1 VETVR
6 AVQTDGMPTAVE
18 EELAALIARVA
29 KAQELA
35 NMGDY
40 DWHIPSDTNRWSD
53 QLYRIY
59 GFEPQSFNPSY
70 EKFLSLLHPDDRDR
84 VVETHK
90 QAYATGEGWAI
101 VERIVRP
108 DGEVRYLS
116 TNGEVVTDDNGTPV
130 RMRGTCVDIT
140 ERVRAEQEQ
149 EQHASRL
156 FEAELRRTQAVEIN
170 DNVVQGLTAAL
181 YALELEDV
189 PRAVTYLTHTLES
202 ARRMMSDLI
211 TPLDGELDAGALVRN
226 EPASVDGRGES

>member
-1 VETVR
+1 
-6 AVQTDGMPTAVE
+6 MTATAE
-18 EELAALIARVA
+18 DELDALVARVA

-53 QLYRIY
+53 QLFRIY

-70 EKFLSLLHPDDRDR
+70 ERFLSLLHPDDRER

-90 QAYATGEGWAI
+90 RAYATGEGWAI

-116 TNGEVVTDDNGTPV
+116 TNGEVVTDEQGTPV

-140 ERVRAEQEQ
+140 ERVRAEQDQ
-149 EQHASRL
+149 EQHAARL
-156 FEAELRRTQAVEIN
+156 IEAEVRRTQAVEIN

-181 YALELEDV
+181 YALELKDV
-189 PRAVTYLTHTLES
+189 ERATNYLMHTLES
-202 ARRMMSDLI
+202 ARRMMSDLV
-211 TPLDGELDAGALVRN
+211 TPLDGELDTVGLVRN
-226 EPASVDGRGES
+226 EPADVDGTR